1 MISSASIPRHIAI
14 TMDGNGRWAA
24 KKGFPRKYGHSRGV
38 KTVRRVIDLCL
49 DLGVEFLTLYT
60 FSTENWKRPKGEVDA
75 LMKLLEENIEGN
87 LTKLSDSNNIR
98 VRVVGDWRVLPG
110 ELPQKIENIIN
121 RTEGFKKLNLSLAIN
136 YGSRQ
141 EIINAVSSIAGDVK
155 SGEIEIQ
162 DIDEILIKSQLYTFD
177 LPDPD
182 LLIRTAGEYRISNYL
197 LWQIAYTEL
206 YTTKKL
212 WPDFNKSD
220 LLKAIKNYNKR
231 RRKYGAI

>member
-87 LTKLSDSNNIR
+87 LTKLSDRNNIR

-206 YTTKKL
+206 YTTEKL

>member
-1 MISSASIPRHIAI
+1 M
-14 TMDGNGRWAA
+14 
-24 KKGFPRKYGHSRGV
+24 
-38 KTVRRVIDLCL
+38 
-49 DLGVEFLTLYT
+49 
-60 FSTENWKRPKGEVDA
+60 
-75 LMKLLEENIEGN
+75 
-87 LTKLSDSNNIR
+87 
-98 VRVVGDWRVLPG
+98 
-110 ELPQKIENIIN
+110 
-121 RTEGFKKLNLSLAIN
+121 
-136 YGSRQ
+136 
-141 EIINAVSSIAGDVK
+141 K